1 MSYNEKRDAAA
12 EALEAFKTASE
23 ERRRARILIY
33 TTENSLLPVDIT
45 EDVVSL
51 LDMITCSMDWG
62 SDFWC
67 DSDLPSFIKL
77 CDLLKV
83 DIDS

>member
-51 LDMITCSMDWG
+51 LDM
-62 SDFWC
+62 
-67 DSDLPSFIKL
+67 
-77 CDLLKV
+77 LLQFMRFNLDV
-83 DIDS
+83 FGH